1 MSGANEYKIVSQ
13 HTEVSDEKL
22 TCGGDGQTDEKPM
35 YRVMGD
41 HPLTQTDL
49 VTLISDCQAAVNS
62 RTLGYI
68 SEDAKNENELSI
80 TPFHLIHGRGIDPIP
95 HEL

>member
-1 MSGANEYKIVSQ
+1 
-13 HTEVSDEKL
+13 
-22 TCGGDGQTDEKPM
+22 M

-68 SEDAKNENELSI
+68 SEDAKDENMLSI
-80 TPFHLIHGRGIDPIP
+80 TSFNLIHGRGIDPIP
-95 HEL
+95 HKLSNTMQKLSPAEHWSQRIISCN

>member
-1 MSGANEYKIVSQ
+1 MKNSLV
-13 HTEVSDEKL
+13 EVMVKMMK
-22 TCGGDGQTDEKPM
+22 KPM

-49 VTLISDCQAAVNS
+49 VPLISDCQAAANS

-68 SEDAKNENELSI
+68 YEDANNENMLSI

-95 HEL
+95 HELYQRYWG